1 MKQINLVDCL
11 KKVTIIPIAFS
22 LLIACEKE
30 SSSSIKEANVAT
42 IESDLALVKSIV
54 GKRGNLFV
62 MYSTDPN
69 GKINNESGKS
79 ANSLSSNIRTIEI
92 KDFSKIFES
101 LTSDSIFA
109 TGIMVKKQGDSLQL
123 RSNAIKVNDE
133 RADDGPGPAGL
144 YRFTFGPSS
153 GNNPSFFSNLNLSFN
168 SNSDGSINGTP
179 SLYFSGIQLFGWQ
192 SQNTSLVSFN
202 PSTFVST
209 FAVTGVATFG
219 IQMGSGTTLG
229 WGSNITFYISVNMDE
244 FATKPVSIYTYK

>member
-1 MKQINLVDCL
+1 MKQINLVGCL
-11 KKVTIIPIAFS
+11 KKLTIIPIAFS
-22 LLIACEKE
+22 LLIACKKE
-30 SSSSIKEANVAT
+30 SGYSTKEENLAT
-42 IESDLALVKSIV
+42 IESDVALVKSIV
-54 GKRGNLFV
+54 GKRGNVFV
-62 MYSTDPN
+62 MPSADLG
-69 GKINNESGKS
+69 GKINNESGTS
-79 ANSLSSNIRTIEI
+79 ANSLSSNIGTIDI
-92 KDFSKIFES
+92 KVFSKIFES

-109 TGIMVKKQGDSLQL
+109 TGISVKKQGDSLQL

-133 RADDGPGPAGL
+133 WADDGPGPAGL

-168 SNSDGSINGTP
+168 SNVDGSINGTP
-179 SLYFSGIQLFGWQ
+179 SLYFSGVQLFGWQ
-192 SQNTSLVSFN
+192 SQNTSFVSFN

-244 FATKPVSIYTYK
+244 FSTKPVSIYTYK

>member
-1 MKQINLVDCL
+1 MKQINLVDRF
-11 KKVTIIPIAFS
+11 KKATIIPIAFS
-22 LLIACEKE
+22 LLIACKKE
-30 SSSSIKEANVAT
+30 NISLVKAEDLST
-42 IESDLALVKSIV
+42 TESDLALVKSIV
-54 GKRGNLFV
+54 GERGNLFV
-62 MYSTDPN
+62 MSSAVPS
-69 GKINNESGKS
+69 GKKNSESGKS
-79 ANSLSSNIRTIEI
+79 ANSLSSNIKTLDI

-101 LTSDSIFA
+101 LTNDSIFA
-109 TGIMVKKQGDSLQL
+109 TGISIKKQADSLQL
-123 RSNAIKVNDE
+123 ESNAIKVNDE
-133 RADDGPGPAGL
+133 WADDGPGPAGL

-219 IQMGSGTTLG
+219 IQLGNGTTLG
-229 WGSNITFYISVNMDE
+229 WGSNVTFYISVSMDE
-244 FATKPVSIYTYK
+244 FSTKPVSIYTYK